1 VVNGDHEGREVER
14 LPPGQMVT
22 SVVVEARWES
32 YQDSTTGPRDP
43 EFPPN
48 GNGGCRELQWLAA
61 AVNGDQKGRE
71 VERIHRAERS
81 LVAVK
86 QGGNRH
92 RDVRILSSIK
102 RQPRLSGTG
111 VACCCSERRSKWS
124 GGGAALHQAKRS
136 LVAVEARWRIVSGFK
151 RQGSQMLGFRQ
162 TATEVV
168 GTWIGLLVHGT
179 AIKRVGRWSGSH
191 RAKWQL
197 RWSWKQG
204 GNRLQYQSLST
215 AGSTVLNSAKRQ
227 FRLSGHKSF
236 LRFVDRWPKGSGGG
250 AASCRTGR
258 LLR

>member
-1 VVNGDHEGREVER
+1 MER
-14 LPPGQMVT
+14 LPPGRAVT
-22 SVVVEARWES
+22 CDR
-32 YQDSTTGPRDP
+32 
-43 EFPPN
+43 
-48 GNGGCRELQWLAA
+48 
-61 AVNGDQKGRE
+61 
-71 VERIHRAERS
+71 
-81 LVAVK
+81 
-86 QGGNRH
+86 
-92 RDVRILSSIK
+92 
-102 RQPRLSGTG
+102 
-111 VACCCSERRSKWS
+111 
-124 GGGAALHQAKRS
+124 
-136 LVAVEARWRIVSGFK
+136 EARWRIVIRIQRRGQEILSFRQTATEVVGNWSGLLLQETAIKRVGRWSGSPSGQVVTCGREARWGIVSGFK